1 MRDRIAYVSFERREK
16 HNAFRDEDLQALT
29 AAVRRLDADDT
40 ADIAILFGQGKSFS
54 SGGDV
59 GARLQRSM
67 DEGSTAGRT
76 TEREAF
82 LECDHWKPVIAAVH
96 GYCLGHAL
104 ATALLCDHV
113 VASPDA
119 RFQVTE
125 TRIGLA
131 MPGLI
136 PQLGTPAFAYDVALT
151 GRMFTA
157 EEAMAG
163 GMLTRLVGDGGHI
176 DGAEELARQI
186 LENPQTAV
194 RSLVQ
199 VRRTMIGAESA
210 RYKAVAPAFD
220 WATSSEARAA
230 VAARAAGARSDGG
243 GHTVAS
249 GPDRRSRRPVDV
261 DRPPRRRVDT
271 TGRRGTCA
279 VAHTQ
284 DTFWAMPDEPSQ
296 EVVVDRTGAIVTVRI
311 NRPDARNAMNV
322 AVMAGI
328 GGALRDAE
336 GDEEVRAVVLTGT
349 GDRAFCAGMDL
360 RAFAEGG
367 MTPSDDQEVAMEAF
381 STFIRGGFST
391 PVIGAANASAV
402 AGGFELLMACDLI
415 VASEEARFGIPEA
428 KRGLF
433 AAGGGVFLP
442 RRIPLAIA
450 LELGMTGDDDRRRAR
465 RRSSAW

>member
-1 MRDRIAYVSFERREK
+1 MTVGYTVRDRIAYVSFERREK

-40 ADIAILFGQGKSFS
+40 ADIAVLFGQGPSFS

-67 DEGSTAGRT
+67 DEGSIAGRT

-82 LECDHWKPVIAAVH
+82 LECDHWKPIIAAVH

-113 VASPDA
+113 VASSNA

-136 PQLGTPAFAYDVALT
+136 PQLGSPAFAYDVAMT

-163 GMLTRLVGDGGHI
+163 GLLTRLVGDGEHV

-186 LENPQTAV
+186 LGNPQTAV

-199 VRRTMIGAESA
+199 VRRTMIGADSA

-220 WATSSEARAA
+220 WATSTEARAA
-230 VAARAAGARSDGG
+230 VAARAAGRKD
-243 GHTVAS
+243 
-249 GPDRRSRRPVDV
+249 
-261 DRPPRRRVDT
+261 
-271 TGRRGTCA
+271 
-279 VAHTQ
+279 
-284 DTFWAMPDEPSQ
+284 
-296 EVVVDRTGAIVTVRI
+296 
-311 NRPDARNAMNV
+311 
-322 AVMAGI
+322 
-328 GGALRDAE
+328 
-336 GDEEVRAVVLTGT
+336 
-349 GDRAFCAGMDL
+349 
-360 RAFAEGG
+360 
-367 MTPSDDQEVAMEAF
+367 
-381 STFIRGGFST
+381 
-391 PVIGAANASAV
+391 
-402 AGGFELLMACDLI
+402 
-415 VASEEARFGIPEA
+415 
-428 KRGLF
+428 
-433 AAGGGVFLP
+433 
-442 RRIPLAIA
+442 
-450 LELGMTGDDDRRRAR
+450 
-465 RRSSAW
+465 

>member
-1 MRDRIAYVSFERREK
+1 MTVGYTVRDRIAYVSLERREK
-16 HNAFRDEDLQALT
+16 HNALRDEDLEALT

-40 ADIAILFGQGKSFS
+40 ADIAILFGRGKSFS

-59 GARLQRSM
+59 DARLQRSM

-76 TEREAF
+76 TERAAF

-157 EEAMAG
+157 AEAMAG
-163 GMLTRLVGDGGHI
+163 GMLTRLVGDGGHV

-199 VRRTMIGAESA
+199 VRRTMIGAEAA
-210 RYKAVAPAFD
+210 RYAAAAPAFD

-230 VAARAAGARSDGG
+230 VAA
-243 GHTVAS
+243 
-249 GPDRRSRRPVDV
+249 
-261 DRPPRRRVDT
+261 
-271 TGRRGTCA
+271 
-279 VAHTQ
+279 
-284 DTFWAMPDEPSQ
+284 
-296 EVVVDRTGAIVTVRI
+296 
-311 NRPDARNAMNV
+311 
-322 AVMAGI
+322 
-328 GGALRDAE
+328 L
-336 GDEEVRAVVLTGT
+336 
-349 GDRAFCAGMDL
+349 
-360 RAFAEGG
+360 
-367 MTPSDDQEVAMEAF
+367 
-381 STFIRGGFST
+381 
-391 PVIGAANASAV
+391 
-402 AGGFELLMACDLI
+402 
-415 VASEEARFGIPEA
+415 
-428 KRGLF
+428 
-433 AAGGGVFLP
+433 AAGGK
-442 RRIPLAIA
+442 
-450 LELGMTGDDDRRRAR
+450 E
-465 RRSSAW
+465 